1 MKNSWI
7 LLLFIISTLACERFT
22 DVPPKGQMIPTTAE
36 DFESILNN
44 PDLGNTSETYILGY
58 LSDDAYIPDMIL
70 PVFATLPYISN
81 AYRWENTIY
90 TDQEKDELWS
100 GAYNR
105 IFSYNIIIDHVLGSE
120 GDNTDYKRSIWAE
133 ALVGRAME
141 YFYLVNA
148 YGPAYDAVTANEDF
162 AVPLILKADINQ
174 KEVKKASVAS
184 IYNQIINDLEQAI
197 PALPD
202 QPKLNNRRA
211 SKSAAYGLLARI
223 GLYMGNYKLAEKY
236 ASLVL
241 TIHNTLLDLNDF
253 DVIDPNISIGRNNL
267 PDAKNN
273 PEVFYNRS
281 FPYPYGPAG
290 LVWMSD
296 DLKNKFKEGDRRLEL
311 YYSYFFEMMGMELPW
326 LNYCAYVKSSI
337 APGVPEMLL
346 TRAECYARAGDSE
359 SLRKALND
367 LDNLRKMRFD
377 KTTYQKLESTDAS
390 EVLQWVLDE
399 RRCELAFMGL
409 RLFDQKR
416 LNKESAFSK
425 NVTRIIEG
433 QEKVLTPNSPQ
444 YILPIWPKVTSMNPN
459 L

>member
-7 LLLFIISTLACERFT
+7 LSLLILLSVACDNFT
-22 DVPPKGQMIPTTAE
+22 NVPPKGQMIPTKVE

-44 PDLGNTSETYILGY
+44 PDLGSTSETYILGY

-70 PVFATLPYISN
+70 PVFATLPYISK
-81 AYRWENTIY
+81 AYCWETSIY

-100 GAYNR
+100 GAYSR
-105 IFSYNIIIDHVLGSE
+105 IFSYNIIIGHVLQSE
-120 GDNTDYKRSIWAE
+120 GKDSDLKKTVWAE
-133 ALVGRAME
+133 ALVGRALE

-148 YGPAYDAVTANEDF
+148 YGPAYDRTTAETDL
-162 AVPLILKADINQ
+162 AVPLILQADINQ
-174 KEVKKASVAS
+174 TEPQKETVSR
-184 IYNQIINDLEQAI
+184 IYRQMIEDLENAI

-202 QPKLNNRRA
+202 LPKSNNRRA

-223 GLYMGNYKLAEKY
+223 GLYCGDYEMAEKY
-236 ASLVL
+236 AGKVL
-241 TIHNTLLDLNDF
+241 ENHNVVLDLNEYK
-253 DVIDPNISIGRNNL
+253 VINPDISVGRNNL

-281 FPYPYGPAG
+281 FPYFYGPAG

-296 DLKNKFKEGDRRLEL
+296 DLKSKFQEGDRRLEL
-311 YYSYFFEMMGMELPW
+311 FYSYFFEMMGMELPW
-326 LNYCAYVKSSI
+326 MNYCAFVKNSV

-346 TRAECYARAGDSE
+346 TRAECYARMGGSE
-359 SLRKALND
+359 NLKKALTD
-367 LDNLRKMRFD
+367 LHALREKRFIPEKYNKMESDNAQ
-377 KTTYQKLESTDAS
+377 T
-390 EVLQWVLDE
+390 VLQWVLDE

-416 LNKESAFSK
+416 LNKETEFRR
-425 NVTRIIEG
+425 NVVRIINGE
-433 QEKVLTPNSPQ
+433 EKVLTPESPQ